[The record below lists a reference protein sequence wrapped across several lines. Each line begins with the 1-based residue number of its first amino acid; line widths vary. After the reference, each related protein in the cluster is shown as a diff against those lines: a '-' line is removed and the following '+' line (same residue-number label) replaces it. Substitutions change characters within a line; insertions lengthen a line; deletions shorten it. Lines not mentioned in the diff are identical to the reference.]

1 MNDWQGTSIHSLLE
15 PPVPRADL
23 HGGATVEAE
32 GDFFQFSFY
41 KDWHDGDLLLSAV
54 NMHRVKILLD
64 ASIQFELRCGT
75 VQRVANMVTG
85 DFTLV
90 PAECEAHWQW
100 SGLNRECM
108 HFQISERWLACQIA
122 DYPGTTIGHAEIALV
137 PKHSDLFMLQ
147 VGLSLVEE
155 LRTSRSIANRLAT
168 ESAALLLGLHLVRR
182 YRRDPISA
190 GASKRGGLAAW
201 QLRRVKSAMETAEN
215 TFSLEELA
223 AMIGISATHFCT
235 AFRESTGLP
244 PHKWQMQRRIER
256 AKALLSDFRLSL
268 TEIALACG
276 YGSSSHF
283 ARSFRRATG
292 MTPSEYRRAR

>member
-1 MNDWQGTSIHSLLE
+1 
-15 PPVPRADL
+15 
-23 HGGATVEAE
+23 
-32 GDFFQFSFY
+32 
-41 KDWHDGDLLLSAV
+41 
-54 NMHRVKILLD
+54 
-64 ASIQFELRCGT
+64 
-75 VQRVANMVTG
+75 
-85 DFTLV
+85 
-90 PAECEAHWQW
+90 
-100 SGLNRECM
+100 M